1 MRYIVPV
8 SDVTIEMARKAKDHV
23 RTIAAGAAG
32 VTGIGLA
39 RVGGSYAVKVNL
51 RGDKKPDVPLQV
63 DGVPVV
69 FEQTGSISPR

>member
-1 MRYIVPV
+1 MA
-8 SDVTIEMARKAKDHV
+8 DVTIDMARKAKEQV
-23 RTIAAGAAG
+23 RDIAAGFAE

-51 RGDKKPDVPLQV
+51 RGEKQPGMPPQV

-69 FEQTGSISPR
+69 YEQTGSVTPR

>member
-1 MRYIVPV
+1 MGLVT
-8 SDVTIEMARKAKDHV
+8 DVTIEMARKAKEHV
-23 RTIAAGAAG
+23 RGIAAGFAG

-51 RGDKKPDVPLQV
+51 RGSERPEMPPQV

-69 FEQTGSISPR
+69 YEQTGPITPR